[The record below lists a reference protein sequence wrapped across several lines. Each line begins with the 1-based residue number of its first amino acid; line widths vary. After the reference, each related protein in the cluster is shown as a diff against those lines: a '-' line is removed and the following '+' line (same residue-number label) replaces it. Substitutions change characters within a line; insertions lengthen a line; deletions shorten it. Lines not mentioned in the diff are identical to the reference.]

1 MKTMKV
7 VAPLLALVLAA
18 GCGETPDVPTEAKTS
33 AAEDSAPAAPG
44 IDAPIPSSDI
54 DLTFQLVGGGTYDA
68 IRDEVTYELE
78 AANNGKATLIS
89 AGKLPIHL
97 GVVVL
102 GSDGTLQTPPS
113 NQNFM
118 RVPLPHPLEPGQ
130 RVKLPITFKVE
141 PTLGGTVTVDA
152 VQEQVSWF
160 SGYGK
165 PVLTIGTFIRCG
177 GAEKTLCLADGTE
190 VLSAR

>member
-1 MKTMKV
+1 MNTIKV
-7 VAPLLALVLAA
+7 VSAVLALALAA
-18 GCGETPDVPTEAKTS
+18 GCGETSDAPAQAETT
-33 AAEDSAPAAPG
+33 AAQNSAPAAPG
-44 IDAPIPSSDI
+44 IDAPIAPSEI
-54 DLTFQLVGGGTYDA
+54 DLTFQLVGGGRYDA
-68 IRDEVTYELE
+68 TSDEVTYELE

-141 PTLGGTVTVDA
+141 PTLGGAVTVDA

-165 PVLTIGTFIRCG
+165 PVLTIGMFTRCG
-177 GAEKTLCLADGTE
+177 GAENTLCLADGTE
-190 VLSAR
+190 IPSAQ